1 MLWLVIALYRRFQP
15 FSQYIVK
22 QDTPGKGGFNTDTN
36 WLKTLGMC
44 SSLVALTIVAGIAA
58 RTRVKSGSFVVSDK
72 QRYTSIHTGFNNI
85 TKQNIVEK
93 RGVNIPQILIAPSA
107 ITNVYL
113 HLDKVWNKWL
123 MYMIIMPILTFWRL
137 N

>member
-1 MLWLVIALYRRFQP
+1 MLRLVIALYRRFQP
-15 FSQYIVK
+15 FSQYIVT
-22 QDTPGKGGFNTDTN
+22 QDTTGKGGFNTDTN

-44 SSLVALTIVAGIAA
+44 SSLVDLTIVAGIAA
-58 RTRVKSGSFVVSDK
+58 RTRVKSGNFVVSDK
-72 QRYTSIHTGFNNI
+72 QRYTSIPTVLNNI
-85 TKQNIVEK
+85 VKQNIVEK
-93 RGVNIPQILIAPSA
+93 RGVNIPQLLIAPSD